1 MSCKDLYT
9 KLREK
14 KVFNLKFQKVN
25 LSDFSEKLLLMI
37 NKTNIKQLTDPI
49 IFDKENVQFY
59 ICSKININKNANLQ
73 KVYNEKKLIQKVDI
87 LTKKI
92 LKILKKDA
100 IIDIK
105 IQINEIS

>member
-1 MSCKDLYT
+1 
-9 KLREK
+9 
-14 KVFNLKFQKVN
+14 
-25 LSDFSEKLLLMI
+25 MI

-49 IFDKENVQFY
+49 FFDKDNVQFY
-59 ICSKININKNANLQ
+59 LCSKINTNKNANSQ
-73 KVYNEKKLIQKVDI
+73 KLYNEKQLIQKVDI
-87 LTKKI
+87 LTEKI

>member
-1 MSCKDLYT
+1 
-9 KLREK
+9 
-14 KVFNLKFQKVN
+14 
-25 LSDFSEKLLLMI
+25 MI

-73 KVYNEKKLIQKVDI
+73 KVYNEKKLIQKIDV

>member
-1 MSCKDLYT
+1 MT
-9 KLREK
+9 
-14 KVFNLKFQKVN
+14 
-25 LSDFSEKLLLMI
+25 DFSEKLLLMI

-49 IFDKENVQFY
+49 IFDKEIVHFY
-59 ICSKININKNANLQ
+59 ICSKININKNSNSK

-87 LTKKI
+87 LTEKI